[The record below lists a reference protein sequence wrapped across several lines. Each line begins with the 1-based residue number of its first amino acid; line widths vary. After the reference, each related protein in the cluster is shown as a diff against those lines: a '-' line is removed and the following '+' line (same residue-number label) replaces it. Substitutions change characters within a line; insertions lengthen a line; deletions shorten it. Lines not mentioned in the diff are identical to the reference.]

1 MRILFVLLL
10 IITVPAFSQT
20 MHPTFPLLDRD
31 GDNVLQ
37 SGTPISTKQTCGGCH
52 DTEYIVSHSFHA
64 DVGQSSLTAPGETA
78 SGRAWDMSSGLYGRW
93 NPMVYRYLSP
103 INDDRV
109 DLTTEAWIRIFG
121 ARHVGGGP
129 AETDRGD
136 DAVEMNCFLCH
147 IERPNNGAR
156 IDALRDGHFAWANT
170 ATLLGTE
177 ILEKSESTFKYNSAA
192 FSQDGHVKSAFLR
205 PQDPSNSNCGQCH
218 GLVHADRDRPLITA
232 TCEPHQWMTETTG
245 QIISPQRISDSGLNL
260 ANKTELSRSWDIHA
274 ERVVTCTDCHFS
286 INNPI
291 FYRESE
297 ASRPSHLLFSPRRQS
312 FGDYLYQ
319 PSHEFARGASSYENL
334 APDLQGT
341 MRRCESCHD
350 TEKTHAWLPYNAR
363 HMQSMTCE
371 SCHIPRMYA
380 PTRRVMDWT
389 MITPSGEPRMEC
401 RGFDGEPRDVRT
413 LITGYEPVLL
423 PRQELDGGIRLA
435 PFNMVSFWYWIY
447 GDQAR
452 PVRLEDLQ
460 KAILP
465 NGEYHP
471 EILTALDSN
480 NDGELS
486 RIELTLDTAEKIDV
500 VKRQLQALGLSN
512 LRIKGEIQPYG
523 IHHNV
528 THGDWV
534 TRDCETCH
542 NRDSKLTRAFLLAEH
557 QPQADLPEI
566 VGDAVIKPSGKIILV
581 DGSLFYK
588 ENIRGAGFYILGRD
602 SVLAAQVIGAASV
615 LLVLFGI
622 TVHAALRI
630 ISAKKR
636 RVTLEPTKT
645 VYMYAMY
652 ERFWHWLQAIA
663 IIGLI
668 FTGLIIHAPS
678 IFGVVR
684 FSAAVYIHNALAFIL
699 LVNAF
704 LAVFYHFASGEIRRY
719 LPEPKGFFSQA
730 VEQATY
736 YLKGIFKGEKHPFD
750 KNPEVRLN
758 PLQKIT
764 YLVILNILLPLQIVT
779 GALIWGAQHFP
790 AFLHEIGGLAL
801 LVPIHSLVAWFF
813 AAFLIMH
820 IYLTTTGYTPLAAIK
835 AMIVGWEDI
844 EAHEE
849 KQHAFE

>member
-1 MRILFVLLL
+1 MRIFSIFL
-10 IITVPAFSQT
+10 IIFAGAALSQT
-20 MHPTFPLLDRD
+20 MHPTFPLLDRE

-37 SGTPISTKQTCGGCH
+37 SGEPISTMQTCGGCH

-64 DVGQSSLTAPGETA
+64 DVGLGNRTEPGETA
-78 SGRAWDMSSGLYGRW
+78 SGRAWDMSAGLYGRW

-103 INDDRV
+103 IDDERV
-109 DLTTEAWIRIFG
+109 DLTAEAWIRIFG

-129 AETDRGD
+129 AAQDRGK

-147 IERPNNGAR
+147 IEQPNNQAR
-156 IDALRDGHFAWANT
+156 IHALRDGQFAWANT
-170 ATLLGTE
+170 ATLAGTE
-177 ILEKSESTFKYNSAA
+177 IVTQSGSAFTYNRAA
-192 FSQDGHVKSAFLR
+192 FNPEGHVKSLFLT
-205 PQDPSNSNCGQCH
+205 PQDPSNNNCGQCH
-218 GLVHADRDRPLITA
+218 GLVHAERDRPLITS
-232 TCEPHQWMTETTG
+232 TCEPQHWMTETTG

-260 ANKTELSRSWDIHA
+260 ANKSNLTRAWDIHA
-274 ERVVTCTDCHFS
+274 ERVVNCIDCHYS
-286 INNPI
+286 VNNPI
-291 FYRESE
+291 FYQESE
-297 ASRPSHLLFSPRRQS
+297 ASRPSHLIFSPRRQS
-312 FGDYLYQ
+312 FAEYLYQ
-319 PSHEFARGASSYENL
+319 PSHEFARGASSYKNL
-334 APDLQGT
+334 APAQQGT
-341 MRRCESCHD
+341 IRRCESCHD
-350 TEKTHAWLPYNAR
+350 AKEAHDWLPYNAR

-371 SCHIPRMYA
+371 SCHIPRMHA
-380 PTRRVMDWT
+380 PARRVMDWT
-389 MITPSGEPRMEC
+389 MITLAGEPRMEC

-423 PRQELDGGIRLA
+423 PRQELDGSIRLA
-435 PFNMVSFWYWIY
+435 PFNMVTFWYWAY
-447 GDQAR
+447 GDPER
-452 PVRLEDLQ
+452 PVRLVDLQ
-460 KAILP
+460 KAILSD
-465 NGEYHP
+465 GDLSRLE
-471 EILTALDSN
+471 LALDT
-480 NDGELS
+480 D
-486 RIELTLDTAEKIDV
+486 EKVEV
-500 VKRQLQALGLSN
+500 VKNRLQTLGLTN
-512 LRIKGEIQPYG
+512 LRINGEIQPYG

-528 THGDWV
+528 THGKWV
-534 TRDCETCH
+534 TRDCESCH
-542 NRDSKLTRAFLLAEH
+542 NHDSKLSRAFLLTEH
-557 QPQADLPEI
+557 KPHADMPEI
-566 VGDAVIKPSGKIILV
+566 VGDAIIERSGAIILKN
-581 DGSLFYK
+581 GSLYYK
-588 ENIRGAGFYILGRD
+588 ENIRRAGFYILGHD

-615 LLVLFGI
+615 LLVMLGI
-622 TVHAALRI
+622 TVHGALRV

-636 RVTLEPTKT
+636 RATRGPKKS

-678 IFGVVR
+678 VFGMVS
-684 FSAAVYIHNALAFIL
+684 FAAAVYIHNALAFIL

-704 LAVFYHFASGEIRRY
+704 LAVFYHFTSGEIRRY

-730 VEQATY
+730 VEQASF
-736 YLKGIFKGEKHPFD
+736 YLKGIFKGEKHPFE

-764 YLVILNILLPLQIVT
+764 YLAILNILLPLQIVT

-790 AFLHEIGGLAL
+790 EFLDEIGGLGL
-801 LVPIHSLVAWFF
+801 LVPIHSLMAWFF